1 MEIYT
6 QQIKWLQDLNQ
17 EIRQRL
23 SSMLSCTELETG
35 RLEKL
40 SEEQVRMVNDL
51 RKTSSLIRQHLKIYE
66 KELQSCLR
74 KAQSKD

>member
-23 SSMLSCTELETG
+23 SYMLSCTELEKK
-35 RLEKL
+35 RLEAL
-40 SEEQVRMVNDL
+40 SEEQVAMVEDL

-66 KELQSCLR
+66 TELQSCLN
-74 KAQSKD
+74 KEQSED